1 MENKNSKYKTVE
13 LNFPTNKKMC
23 LSSLDY
29 GKVQNKCDLAVT
41 KKVLCPDFPEPVL
54 LPIYMRAVLLVLL
67 LSQVPARPR
76 MEDME
81 EDMENNI
88 LELDLPPAQEDDD
101 QLDKEQML
109 WMRRR
114 GGLLQPDWILR
125 TINQDPKITWNQEK
139 RQRTE
144 LENILKFITEYY
156 LRKQEKISAFFM
168 RG

>member
-1 MENKNSKYKTVE
+1 M
-13 LNFPTNKKMC
+13 
-23 LSSLDY
+23 
-29 GKVQNKCDLAVT
+29 DLM
-41 KKVLCPDFPEPVL
+41 
-54 LPIYMRAVLLVLL
+54 MRAVLLVLL

-81 EDMENNI
+81 EDMENNL

-109 WMRRR
+109 WMRKR

-125 TINQDPKITWNQEK
+125 TINQDPKMTWNQEK

-144 LENILKFITEYY
+144 LENILKFIPEYY
-156 LRKQEKISAFFM
+156 LRKQEKTSAFFM